1 MLAFGTGRYH
11 RCEQQNSPESDS
23 QQEFLRVWFD
33 GMKPGYDARWFDRD
47 SEWFR
52 SFIASRTVW
61 EDLWEATSAAPPP
74 VDSDAFTTLEAVLVL
89 DQVPRSLF
97 PASPR
102 AFASDDRA
110 LKVAREALEQGKDM
124 ELPYSQRVWMYMPLL
139 HSERLADQETC
150 VRAMEEIAAR
160 FPAAEPFHQAAVEH
174 HRAVAKFGRLPERNR
189 VLGRPSTAEE
199 LHWLRAHPTA

>member
-1 MLAFGTGRYH
+1 MWESASRPRGRACRRPVAMLRTLLRPAAASGVLAFGTGRHH

-110 LKVAREALEQGKDM
+110 LKVAREALEHGNTETHQ
-124 ELPYSQRVWMYMPLL
+124 ELMAYREN
-139 HSERLADQETC
+139 ERAEW
-150 VRAMEEIAAR
+150 RAMTGAG
-160 FPAAEPFHQAAVEH
+160 Q
-174 HRAVAKFGRLPERNR
+174 RNR
-189 VLGRPSTAEE
+189 AEIWKGEMTRE
-199 LHWLRAHPTA
+199 L